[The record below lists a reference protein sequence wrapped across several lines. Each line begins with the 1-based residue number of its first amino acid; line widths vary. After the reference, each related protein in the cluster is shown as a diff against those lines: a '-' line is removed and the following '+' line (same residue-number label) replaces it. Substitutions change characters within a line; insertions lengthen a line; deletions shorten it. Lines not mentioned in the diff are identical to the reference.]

1 MLNEVT
7 NDDARGN
14 VKKHRIR
21 DLINLFS
28 IGLNFHNLEEKY
40 SKSDQWRRD
49 RDIFGSEKCFQSRR
63 RLNTKK

>member
-21 DLINLFS
+21 DLFS
-28 IGLNFHNLEEKY
+28 FGLNFHNLDQRY
-40 SKSDQWRRD
+40 SKSDQWRLD

-63 RLNTKK
+63 RFYTEK